1 MPASVSGKPQKTT
14 KAASSEDYG
23 DDVDDGSLD
32 PRLRTC
38 LTKMDWVKPDKNAK
52 NKVHMRVPLKIVI
65 TGVFMG
71 ITRDS
76 IELLVEELGGKKVG
90 SVSGLTDYLITG
102 YKLEDGRDF
111 T

>member
-1 MPASVSGKPQKTT
+1 
-14 KAASSEDYG
+14 
-23 DDVDDGSLD
+23 
-32 PRLRTC
+32 
-38 LTKMDWVKPDKNAK
+38 MDWVKPDKNAK
-52 NKVHMRVPLKIVI
+52 NKVYMRVPLKIVI

-76 IELLVEELGGKKVG
+76 IELLVDELGGKKVG

-111 T
+111 TEGSKYQKAKEKGIPCMSEDEFEQFIRD